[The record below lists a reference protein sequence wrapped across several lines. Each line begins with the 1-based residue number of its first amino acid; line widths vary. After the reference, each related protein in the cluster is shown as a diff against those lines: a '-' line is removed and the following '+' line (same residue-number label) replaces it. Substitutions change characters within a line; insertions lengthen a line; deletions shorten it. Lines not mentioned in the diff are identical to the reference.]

1 VKVVV
6 VSDAHHDWVTSGV
19 ARAEEVERALWQS
32 VEVAR
37 EQRAAAWV
45 FAGDLCDPDDV
56 SSVLRAG
63 ELAVALATE
72 LSRFTRSV
80 WLTGNH
86 DVLEDGRGTSTLQPL
101 RGMRDGREH
110 PVNLC
115 ERPCRMTVA
124 DGHYVLLV
132 ALPYVAL
139 ASTYDPT
146 SELRRL
152 SVPRNPHVRSGDAP
166 MLVVGHLSVPGVQ
179 PGEEVKELARGR
191 DVVLPLAEIA
201 RLPGKVTV
209 VNGHY
214 HRAQTFRSPEGV
226 DVHVPGSL
234 VRLTHGEEAHEPS
247 ILVLDL

>member
-1 VKVVV
+1 VRVVV

-45 FAGDLCDPDDV
+45 FAGDMCDPDDV

-72 LSRFTRSV
+72 LARFTRSV

-86 DVLEDGRGTSTLQPL
+86 DVLEDGRETSTLQPL
-101 RGMRDGREH
+101 RGMGH
-110 PVNLC
+110 GVNLFV
-115 ERPCRMTVA
+115 RPGLFLT
-124 DGHYVLLV
+124 DGLIVV
-132 ALPYVAL
+132 ALPYVAT
-139 ASTYDPT
+139 AGAYDPIAIVKQAAQGA
-146 SELRRL
+146 RL
-152 SVPRNPHVRSGDAP
+152 AQPDWP

-201 RLPGKVTV
+201 KLPGRVTV

-214 HRAQTFRSPEGV
+214 HRAQVFHSPEGV